1 MKQRDIGLV
10 SRETMMAFGLIVVA
24 LIGYMM
30 YPRMMEPYMGN
41 GNGHTMYS
49 RMMMEPSKGNGN
61 LMFNGSYP
69 CAPVACLAGNGKI
82 PCTAFSSG

>member
-1 MKQRDIGLV
+1 MKQRDIGLI
-10 SRETMMAFGLIVVA
+10 SSETMMAIGLIVVA
-24 LIGYMM
+24 LVGY
-30 YPRMMEPYMGN
+30 
-41 GNGHTMYS
+41 TMYS
-49 RMMMEPSKGNGN
+49 RMMLEPFKCNGNGNGNGN